1 MTKKNKK
8 YLSLAISLLVAVIIF
23 SIFWAIGVKLGI
35 IDTSWLPVFFT
46 VFFLILVPFIL
57 VAVLTVHYG
66 KKYSEKKKILTL
78 YEKTFGLIDIE
89 AYELNEAEVLMY
101 QNSVGIF

>member
-1 MTKKNKK
+1 MTKKKKK
-8 YLSLAISLLVAVIIF
+8 YLSLAISLLVAIIIF
-23 SIFWAIGVKLGI
+23 VICVKLGI

-46 VFFLILVPFIL
+46 VFFLILAPFIL

-78 YEKTFGLIDIE
+78 YEKAFGLIDIE
-89 AYELNEAEVLMY
+89 AYELNENEFLMY
-101 QNSVGIF
+101 QNYLDDDT